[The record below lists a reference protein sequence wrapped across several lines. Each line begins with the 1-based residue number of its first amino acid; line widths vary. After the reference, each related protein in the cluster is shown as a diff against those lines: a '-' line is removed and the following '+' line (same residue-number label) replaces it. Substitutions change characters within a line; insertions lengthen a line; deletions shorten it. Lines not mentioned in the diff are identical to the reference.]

1 MEINKIFSRNYILAS
16 KSQRR
21 INLLNQIGLNF
32 SSVDSNVIEN
42 ESDEISPLEMVRY
55 NAEQKGRAV
64 AKRYKEEIIISADTI
79 VVLDNKILN
88 KPADEKQAFEY
99 LKILSNNVH
108 KVYTGYNL
116 IDTSND
122 NEIFDFEKTEVYFRH
137 LSDDE
142 INFYIKNYN
151 PLDKAGAYGIQDDF
165 GCLFINRI
173 NGDYYNVVGLPLTKL
188 FLTLN
193 NLLSEK

>member
-16 KSQRR
+16 ISQRR

-32 SSVDSNVIEN
+32 SSVDSNVTEN
-42 ESDEISPLEMVRY
+42 ESEEISPLEMVRY
-55 NAEQKGRAV
+55 NSEQKGRAV
-64 AKRYKEEIIISADTI
+64 AKKYKEEIIISADTI
-79 VVLDNKILN
+79 VVLNNKILN
-88 KPADEKQAFEY
+88 KPADEKQAYEY
-99 LKILSNNVH
+99 LKILSDNVH
-108 KVYTGYNL
+108 IVYTGFNL
-116 IDTSND
+116 IDASNGK
-122 NEIFDFEKTEVYFRH
+122 EIFDFEKTEVYFRH

-193 NLLSEK
+193 KLLLEK

>member
-193 NLLSEK
+193 NLI

>member
-1 MEINKIFSRNYILAS
+1 MEINKIFSHKYILAS

-42 ESDEISPLEMVRY
+42 ESDGISPLEMVRY

-108 KVYTGYNL
+108 IVYTGFNL
-116 IDTSND
+116 INSSNG

-193 NLLSEK
+193 NLISEK